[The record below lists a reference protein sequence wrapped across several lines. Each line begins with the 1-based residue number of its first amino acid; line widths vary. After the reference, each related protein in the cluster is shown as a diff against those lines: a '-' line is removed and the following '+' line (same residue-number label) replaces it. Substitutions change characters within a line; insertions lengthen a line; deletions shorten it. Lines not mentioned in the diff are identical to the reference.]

1 MNVEKKTASILAQK
15 AYEVILGGRKFKF
28 KPLSLSDR
36 EEMSAIASTVK
47 ESFGGEIGD
56 GDTLAEAI
64 RYGKYAKQIALFIAT
79 GAHVRGFMALVRRRL
94 IYRAAY
100 RNASIEE
107 LILCMHSILDHV
119 EPAFF
124 LSIII
129 SLSRQNTLKPT
140 KETEVTVPG

>member
-15 AYEVILGGRKFKF
+15 AYEVILGGRKFGF

-47 ESFGGEIGD
+47 EAFGSEIGD
-56 GDTLAEAI
+56 GDAMAEAI
-64 RYGKYAKQIALFIAT
+64 RCGKYAGQIAAFIAT
-79 GAHVRGFMALVRRRL
+79 GAHVRGFMAFIRRRM

-100 RNASIEE
+100 RSASTEE
-107 LILCMHSILDHV
+107 LILCMHSILDHI

-129 SLSRQNTLKPT
+129 SLNRQNTLKPT
-140 KETEVTVPG
+140 KETEATAPG